1 MITLIIIFALIH
13 IITTALEI
21 EVIDDS
27 IEYYLSGLNDFI
39 FIFLVACP
47 VINTIVVTVVCILII
62 IKKIRWKIKYRGIK

>member
-13 IITTALEI
+13 IITIRLVFVFA
-21 EVIDDS
+21 DS
-27 IEYYLSGLNDFI
+27 LEYYLSGVKDFI
-39 FIFLVACP
+39 LILLLNFP

>member
-13 IITTALEI
+13 IITIGLEV
-21 EVIDDS
+21 VIDSDL
-27 IEYYLSGLNDFI
+27 EYYLSGLNDFI
-39 FIFLVACP
+39 FILLLAYP

>member
-13 IITTALEI
+13 IITIRLEFAI
-21 EVIDDS
+21 ADS

-39 FIFLVACP
+39 LILLLAYP
-47 VINTIVVTVVCILII
+47 VINTIVVTGVLILII

>member
-13 IITTALEI
+13 IITIGLEV
-21 EVIDDS
+21 VIDS
-27 IEYYLSGLNDFI
+27 NLEYYLLGLNDFI
-39 FIFLVACP
+39 FILLLACP

>member
-47 VINTIVVTVVCILII
+47 VINTIVVTGILII
-62 IKKIRWKIKYRGIK
+62 IGIKKLGGKLNN